1 MQLNG
6 KTLRKIRIAYKLTQA
21 EMGALLGCTASFI
34 NKIERGKYP
43 LTDNIRETVMKE
55 FKLTPEKVA
64 LLLDEYN
71 RIMLRKAAANRRKA
85 AV

>member
-1 MQLNG
+1 MHLNG

-43 LTDNIRETVMKE
+43 MTDHIREKVAEE
-55 FKLTPEKVA
+55 FKLTPEKVSA
-64 LLLDEYN
+64 LLDEYN
-71 RIMLRKAAANRRKA
+71 RIMLRKSAANRRKTRR
-85 AV
+85 